1 MCRMQESTQTRSI
14 EFERNPF
21 TFTKSALALFV
32 IDRLLK
38 LWAYTN
44 PINTVPLI
52 GQWIRL
58 ELYLNF
64 NVTFGI
70 PLTWNTAL
78 TIISLVL
85 LVFLIGLRILNIK
98 HRKPQNILILDLII
112 AGAASN
118 IMDRLT
124 HHAVIDYIA
133 LWPWSYINLADIM
146 ILVALYLAYKTYDR
160 TPTRA

>member
-1 MCRMQESTQTRSI
+1 MRRMQESTQTRSI
-14 EFERNPF
+14 EFERNPL

-44 PINTVPLI
+44 PTESIHAL
-52 GQWIRL
+52 GKFFRL

-70 PLTWNTAL
+70 PITWNTTL
-78 TIISLVL
+78 TFISIL
-85 LVFLIGLRILNIK
+85 LLILLIALRILNIK
-98 HRKPQNILILDLII
+98 HKKLQNILILDLII
-112 AGAASN
+112 AGATSN
-118 IMDRLT
+118 IMDRIE
-124 HHAVIDYIA
+124 HRAVIDYIA
-133 LWPWSYINLADIM
+133 IWPWSYVNLADIM
-146 ILVALYLAYKTYDR
+146 IIVALYLAYKTYDR

>member
-1 MCRMQESTQTRSI
+1 MCSMQESTQTGSI
-14 EFERNPF
+14 EFERNPL

-44 PINTVPLI
+44 PTESIAML
-52 GQWIRL
+52 GKFIRL

-78 TIISLVL
+78 TLISLIL

-98 HRKPQNILILDLII
+98 HHKPQNILILDLII

-118 IMDRLT
+118 IMDRIK

>member
-14 EFERNPF
+14 EFERNPL

-44 PINTVPLI
+44 PTDTVPVI
-52 GQWIRL
+52 GHWIRL

-70 PLTWNTAL
+70 PLSWNLVL
-78 TIISLVL
+78 TIISLL
-85 LVFLIGLRILNIK
+85 LLIFLIALRILNIK
-98 HRKPQNILILDLII
+98 HHKLQNILILDLII

-118 IMDRLT
+118 ILDRIE
-124 HHAVIDYIA
+124 HRAVIDYIA
-133 LWPWSYINLADIM
+133 IWPWSYINLADIM
-146 ILVALYLAYKTYDR
+146 ILVALYLAYKSYDR
-160 TPTRA
+160 TSTRA